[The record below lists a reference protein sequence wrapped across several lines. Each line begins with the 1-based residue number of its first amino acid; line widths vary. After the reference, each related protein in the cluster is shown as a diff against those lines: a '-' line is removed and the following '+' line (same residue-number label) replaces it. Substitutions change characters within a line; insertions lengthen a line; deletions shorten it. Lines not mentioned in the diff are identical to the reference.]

1 MREIDGRAVEIGPFM
16 EGLEQ
21 ACRCRRS
28 GGTSVV
34 GKSHCA
40 GVVWLDDEVSKRIGK
55 VGGNVH
61 GPTVSQE
68 VGVVVVV
75 GCEWGCVLFVL

>member
-1 MREIDGRAVEIGPFM
+1 MREVDCGAVEVGPLV

-28 GGTSVV
+28 GGTGVV
-34 GKSHCA
+34 SKSHCA
-40 GVVWLDDEVSKRIGK
+40 GVVWLDDKVSKRIGK

-75 GCEWGCVLFVL
+75 GGVVLSCVCR

>member
-1 MREIDGRAVEIGPFM
+1 M

-28 GGTSVV
+28 GGTGVV
-34 GKSHCA
+34 SKSHCA

-75 GCEWGCVLFVL
+75 GGVVLSCVCR

>member
-1 MREIDGRAVEIGPFM
+1 MREIDGRAVEVGPLV

-28 GGTSVV
+28 GGTGVV
-34 GKSHCA
+34 CKSHCA
-40 GVVWLDDEVSKRIGK
+40 GVLVWLDGEVSKRIGQ

-68 VGVVVVV
+68 VGVVVIVV
-75 GCEWGCVLFVL
+75 LCCVVFVR